1 MVSSMPNLPKFLR
14 RKAGEAPKE
23 FPKSWETSA
32 PKAPPIKAEK
42 LDKRTPYQRTVDAAN
57 AHIAIF
63 EEKVDAIWDGD
74 VDFSFY
80 DYFNLNVI
88 GRPQVK
94 VIHDYYLPL
103 QAEVNAIATDDDLAE
118 AYSCYSK
125 ADIKRAQNFI
135 NGLIADCEIWMKN
148 KKRRRIIKRKRT
160 RSKEKIVSKV
170 KYQKDA
176 SELKLV
182 SVDPVNIVGAREVW
196 IFNTKYNT
204 IGKYVSERRE
214 GLEIKGSTIKGFDKE
229 ESAKKRLRGP
239 AIEKI
244 TQACL
249 TGSKPDLRKLLDTI
263 KTKPGKLNGRL
274 NENTIILR
282 CLK

>member
-1 MVSSMPNLPKFLR
+1 MVSSMPSLPKFLR
-14 RKAGEAPKE
+14 RKVGEDPKD
-23 FPKSWETSA
+23 FPKNWEAKT
-32 PKAPPIKAEK
+32 PPPPRIKAEK
-42 LDKRTPYQRTVDAAN
+42 FDQRTPYQRTVDAAN
-57 AHIAIF
+57 VHIAKF
-63 EEKVDAIWDGD
+63 EEYIDAIWNGD

-80 DYFNLNVI
+80 DYFNLNVV
-88 GRPQVK
+88 GRPQVA
-94 VIHDYYLPL
+94 VIRDYYLPL
-103 QAEVNAIATDDDLAE
+103 QAEVNAIASDEEIAE

-125 ADIKRAQNFI
+125 ADIQRAQNFI

-160 RSKEKIVSKV
+160 RSKEKVVSKV

-176 SELKLV
+176 PELKLV

-229 ESAKKRLRGP
+229 ESAKKRLRGKV
-239 AIEKI
+239 IEEA
-244 TQACL
+244 TQAAL
-249 TGSKPDLRKLLDTI
+249 TGKKTDLRKLLDTI

>member
-1 MVSSMPNLPKFLR
+1 MISSMPNLPKFLR
-14 RKAGEAPKE
+14 RKVGEAPKE
-23 FPKSWETSA
+23 FPKDWEASA

-42 LDKRTPYQRTVDAAN
+42 LDKRTPHQRTVDAAN
-57 AHIAIF
+57 AYIAVF
-63 EEKVDAIWDGD
+63 EEYVDAIWDGD

-135 NGLIADCEIWMKN
+135 NGLIVDCEIWIKN

-160 RSKEKIVSKV
+160 RSKEKVVSKV

-176 SELKLV
+176 PELKLV
-182 SVDPVNIVGAREVW
+182 SVDPVNIVGAREIW

-229 ESAKKRLRGP
+229 ESAKKRLRGKV
-239 AIEKI
+239 IEEA
-244 TQACL
+244 TQAAL
-249 TGSKPDLRKLLDTI
+249 TGKKTDLRKLLDTI